1 MKLAGAGAA
10 LLALLTACPR
20 TYPPYV
26 APLTLNFSFPDTPAS
41 ADLRLAAIYFE
52 QATPGGPAAVKVLS
66 MGYVGGSG
74 GSGASVNTATLSLY
88 ADSLNTVKS
97 NPLCIS
103 AFKTGEASGMQSVVV
118 SPDTV
123 KTCNVYFTLFRDRN
137 SNNSPEST
145 EELYLTHDIYSY
157 ANSAFT
163 YSFTSPDSRSTES
176 GTRTNG
182 WSLVRHE
189 VLQPTA
195 TPDRY
200 VVSMNSVPT
209 ADLGIAI
216 RMHVD
221 SDRLTSMGVRGGL
234 K

>member
-1 MKLAGAGAA
+1 LAGAGAA

-74 GSGASVNTATLSLY
+74 GSGANVNTATLSLY

-103 AFKTGEASGMQSVVV
+103 AFKTGEASGMQSVV
-118 SPDTV
+118 
-123 KTCNVYFTLFRDRN
+123 
-137 SNNSPEST
+137 
-145 EELYLTHDIYSY
+145 YLTHDIYSY